1 MTSGVVNLMIHVQ
14 ENWKRLLD
22 YYNVRD
28 EDLAFLAR
36 HRDFF
41 QQHAVDVVDR
51 FYEEVGANGNLNAI
65 IGQHSTIDRLKQ
77 TQIWYFQTL
86 GDPDIDDAYI
96 AGRQKVGEVH
106 ARIGLSASWY
116 LGGYS
121 IYLKLIK
128 ERLRDMPD
136 ALDFYE
142 AVNKRLY
149 FDAAVI
155 LEEYIGA
162 THRENREYRANME
175 AVSQEL
181 TMTVHQVSS
190 IATDFAQSATVLA
203 ELQEVIVDSVDNLRE
218 ESREIEK
225 LSQFVMEVASQTN
238 LLGLNAAIEAARAGE
253 QGRGFSVVADEVRK
267 LADRARQSS
276 KEIQESTSKVITRMG
291 QINPQVANMMSI
303 AQEQAA
309 AAEELSAL
317 IMGVESLTERLKVG
331 KR

>member
-1 MTSGVVNLMIHVQ
+1 
-14 ENWKRLLD
+14 
-22 YYNVRD
+22 
-28 EDLAFLAR
+28 
-36 HRDFF
+36 
-41 QQHAVDVVDR
+41 
-51 FYEEVGANGNLNAI
+51 
-65 IGQHSTIDRLKQ
+65 
-77 TQIWYFQTL
+77 
-86 GDPDIDDAYI
+86 
-96 AGRQKVGEVH
+96 
-106 ARIGLSASWY
+106 
-116 LGGYS
+116 
-121 IYLKLIK
+121 
-128 ERLRDMPD
+128 
-136 ALDFYE
+136 
-142 AVNKRLY
+142 
-149 FDAAVI
+149 
-155 LEEYIGA
+155 
-162 THRENREYRANME
+162 
-175 AVSQEL
+175 
-181 TMTVHQVSS
+181 MTVHQVSS
-190 IATDFAQSATVLA
+190 IASDFAQSATVLA

-276 KEIQESTSKVITRMG
+276 KEIQESTSKVINRMG